1 MNIVLLFNLWKIE
14 ALHVTLLILSEIRK
28 GTLQMFGLVVLREE
42 FWVKDDLQRSIE
54 CLGST
59 SMFNSLKFCIICSS
73 CFFEPTVWCT
83 HWNFVLYVPHVSLNL
98 YCMFYS
104 LKFCFKCSSCFFE
117 PTVCFIHW
125 NFVLYVPHVSLNLLY
140 VLFTE
145 I

>member
-1 MNIVLLFNLWKIE
+1 LKNRSTACDLVDF
-14 ALHVTLLILSEIRK
+14 VEIRK

-73 CFFEPTVWCT
+73 CFFEPTVC
-83 HWNFVLYVPHVSLNL
+83 L
-98 YCMFYS
+98 
-104 LKFCFKCSSCFFE
+104 
-117 PTVCFIHW
+117 IHW
-125 NFVLYVPHVSLNLLY
+125 NFVLYVPHVSLNLQYGVFTEILFYMFLMFLWTYCMFNSLKFCFTCSSCFFEPILY

-145 I
+145 ILF